1 MRPMNNNGIN
11 ETIRSFIAENIL
23 YNNKGFPY
31 SDDTSF
37 LENAIIDSMNLLE
50 IVMFIEDKFAISVA
64 DEDITPDN
72 FDSVTKLADF
82 IHRKKRQWLNLPQL
96 PSR

>member
-1 MRPMNNNGIN
+1 MNNNGIN
-11 ETIRSFIAENIL
+11 EAIRSYISENIL
-23 YNNKGFPY
+23 YDSKGYPY

-37 LENAIIDSMNLLE
+37 LENGIVDSMNMME
-50 IVMFIEDKFAISVA
+50 IVVYVEEKFGVSIA

-82 IHRKKRQWLNLPQL
+82 IHRKKALVP
-96 PSR
+96 